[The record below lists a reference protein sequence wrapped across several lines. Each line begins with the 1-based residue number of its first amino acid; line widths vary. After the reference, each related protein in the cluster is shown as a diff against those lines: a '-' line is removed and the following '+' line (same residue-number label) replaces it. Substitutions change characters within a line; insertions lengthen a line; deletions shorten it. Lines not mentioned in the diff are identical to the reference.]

1 MYCDSLLDSLRETK
15 VGEFDVTLLCDEQIF
30 RLEISVHDTITVN
43 VLQSQQRLRVI
54 HSVRLT
60 GQLALN
66 TVQLAVSSLCSPQ
79 NLVTICHEISQVRIH
94 NNIP

>member
-1 MYCDSLLDSLRETK
+1 MYCDSLLDSLRETE

-54 HSVRLT
+54 HSVR
-60 GQLALN
+60 
-66 TVQLAVSSLCSPQ
+66 
-79 NLVTICHEISQVRIH
+79 
-94 NNIP
+94 